1 MSYYDSKLIKRTK
14 DLKGCCW
21 LFIVLLVAIAL
32 GALLSS
38 CGSTKYVEV
47 PVEHIVYVFKTDT
60 MLKTDSVFCHDS
72 VYVHSKGDTLL
83 IEKWHTK
90 YRDRIEYRVKTDS
103 FIKVDSIAV
112 PYPVEKKLSKWQQI
126 KIDLG
131 GWMVGFII
139 LSIIVFCVYLA
150 RGKVFRGIK

>member
-21 LFIVLLVAIAL
+21 LFLVMLAAIAL

-47 PVEHIVYVFKTDT
+47 PIEHIVYVNKTDT

-90 YRDRIEYRVKTDS
+90 YRDRIE
-103 FIKVDSIAV
+103 
-112 PYPVEKKLSKWQQI
+112 
-126 KIDLG
+126 
-131 GWMVGFII
+131 
-139 LSIIVFCVYLA
+139 
-150 RGKVFRGIK
+150 

>member
-1 MSYYDSKLIKRTK
+1 
-14 DLKGCCW
+14 
-21 LFIVLLVAIAL
+21 
-32 GALLSS
+32 
-38 CGSTKYVEV
+38 
-47 PVEHIVYVFKTDT
+47 
-60 MLKTDSVFCHDS
+60 

-112 PYPVEKKLSKWQQI
+112 PYPVKKKLSKWEQI
-126 KIDLG
+126 KIDVG